1 MTTQDHSSH
10 GDLVVATF
18 ANGEAARRA
27 SLAIESLGIDSSKVH
42 VDARADLTDI
52 VAESHVD
59 SAAIQRPRNRA
70 IAGALIGGI
79 IGGVVG
85 VVVGL
90 VSDVVPLWIAVV
102 LFLIP
107 GHIIGALIGL
117 YSRLE
122 TNTEITDADAGGAVR
137 LTVDLT
143 DLGAD
148 ERASTLEKLRAQGPI
163 RIGDA

>member
-18 ANGEAARRA
+18 ADGQAARRA
-27 SLAIESLGIDSSKVH
+27 SMAIESLGIDSSKVH

-59 SAAIQRPRNRA
+59 SAAVQRPRNRA
-70 IAGALIGGI
+70 IAGAVIGAV
-79 IGGVVG
+79 IGAVVG

-90 VSDVVPLWIAVV
+90 VSDVLPAGVALA
-102 LFLIP
+102 LFIIP
-107 GHIIGALIGL
+107 GAIIGALLGL

-122 TNTEITDADAGGAVR
+122 TNPEITDADAGGPVR

-143 DLGAD
+143 DLDAD
-148 ERASTLEKLRAQGPI
+148 GRASALEKLRAQRPI
-163 RIGDA
+163 RMGDA